1 MDNTNARQLLEQER
15 HETMVKL
22 VYDSQAAYAELEAAK
37 AAYAAIKRYRFL
49 KRRKAEK
56 AVIAGN
62 VKMAQLENAIQA
74 AHEKYQQGLK
84 DLED

>member
-22 VYDSQAAYAELEAAK
+22 VYDSQAAYAELEASK

-49 KRRKAEK
+49 KRR
-56 AVIAGN
+56 N
-62 VKMAQLENAIQA
+62 CRRRSNATRCRTLR
-74 AHEKYQQGLK
+74 HVSVCRCFL
-84 DLED
+84 